1 MAIIL
6 GIDPGSRITGYGVIN
21 QNGRHLEYLGSG
33 AIRTKADDLPT
44 RLKRIYAGVTEV
56 ITQFQPEMFAIEQ
69 VFMSKNA
76 DSALKLGQ
84 ARGTA
89 IVAAVNQDLP
99 VFEYAARLVKQTV
112 VGKGSAE
119 KEQVQDMVTRMLKLS
134 ATPQADAADA
144 LAIAITHAHSIQ
156 HSMVV
161 AKQTQAKGMQTK
173 AKNPLS
179 EQQEI
184 LDLMKKTRYSRGRFR
199 LKG

>member
-6 GIDPGSRITGYGVIN
+6 GIDPGSRVTGYGVIR

-33 AIRTKADDLPT
+33 AIRTSVDDLPT
-44 RLKRIYAGVTEV
+44 RLKRIYAGVTEI

-69 VFMSKNA
+69 VFMAKNA

-112 VGKGSAE
+112 VGTGAAE
-119 KEQVQDMVTRMLKLS
+119 KEQVQEMVTRILKLS
-134 ATPQADAADA
+134 AKPQADAADA

-156 HSMVV
+156 HSLTV
-161 AKQTQAKGMQTK
+161 AKNSQQSVS
-173 AKNPLS
+173 S
-179 EQQEI
+179 EREQI
-184 LDLMKKTRYSRGRFR
+184 LALMKTRYSRGRFR

>member
-6 GIDPGSRITGYGVIN
+6 GIDPGSRVTGYGVIR
-21 QNGRHLEYLGSG
+21 QTGRQLEYLGSG
-33 AIRTKADDLPT
+33 AIRTKVEDLPT
-44 RLKRIYAGVTEV
+44 RLKRIYAGISE
-56 ITQFQPEMFAIEQ
+56 IIIQFQPEMFAIEQ
-69 VFMSKNA
+69 IFMSKNA

-89 IVAAVNQDLP
+89 IVAAVNHDLP

-112 VGKGSAE
+112 VGSGSAD
-119 KEQVQDMVTRMLKLS
+119 KVQVQDMVTRILKLS

-156 HSMVV
+156 HSLTV
-161 AKQTQAKGMQTK
+161 AKQTKQKVGTEK
-173 AKNPLS
+173 
-179 EQQEI
+179 EEI
-184 LDLMKKTRYSRGRFR
+184 LALMKTRYSRGRFR